1 MSAKTA
7 EQNKAIVRAYFE
19 DVYNQGQ
26 DGLIQALFAP
36 DFHDPVMHTEMH
48 GPQLAQHVV
57 DYERSVLPDIHFA
70 VEQLLADGDD
80 VVAKLRITG
89 THRGEYRGVPP
100 SGNRV
105 DIEAAQQMRI
115 KDGKI
120 AAIVWH
126 VFDRWTLLHQMGAL

>member
-1 MSAKTA
+1 MSA

-19 DVYNQGQ
+19 DVYNQGK
-26 DGLIQALFAP
+26 DALIHTLFAP
-36 DFHDPVMHTEMH
+36 DFHDPEEEQEHAGLH

-70 VEQLLADGDD
+70 IEHLFAEGDD
-80 VVAKLRITG
+80 VVVKLRITG
-89 THRGEYRGVPP
+89 THRGEYRGGQP

-115 KDGKI
+115 RDGKI
-120 AAIVWH
+120 VAVVWH
-126 VFDRWTLLHQMGAL
+126 VFDRWALLHQMGAL